1 MKIPYLKKKPELKS
15 YHNVTWEDN
24 YSWIHQKN
32 ILEVLRDKTKLDPE
46 VKNYLDEENSYA
58 NYHLKDTENLQKKLF
73 DEIKGRIKLDDESLP
88 YKDHTYE
95 YWSKTTAVGNYSIK
109 LRKKIDTD
117 LVEEIWN
124 GDEEKKKLE
133 TEYFGVGDL
142 EVSNNDKYLGY
153 SLDIKGSEYYTIF
166 IRDIK
171 TNEIIT
177 KEISET
183 SGGITFSLDD
193 KYVFYSKL
201 DQNHRARKIY
211 RHEIGNFNGQDE
223 LIFEEKSEAF
233 TVSIGLSSD
242 EKYYFINTSDHN
254 TSEQYYFGV
263 DEINIKPKLII
274 KREKGIIYSVSSWD
288 SKFFNHTNK
297 DAEDFKIDVSDSL
310 EKQNWKTFIPPRD
323 EVLIGGCTFLKNWI
337 IRSETSNALDKL
349 FVKNISS
356 GVEEEL
362 IFSNETVY
370 VPGISLIQKDR
381 DTDNVYLGY
390 SSPKTPSRVYSYN
403 LSTKTKKLVKEQ
415 EIPSGH
421 NPEDYIVERV
431 DYKSHDGRLV
441 PLTITRHKKT
451 KIDGSANLLLYGYG
465 SYGSSMSPNF
475 SSTRLSL
482 INRDIIWA
490 TAHIRGGM
498 EKGMKWWKEGKL
510 INKKNTFEDYIHAA
524 KYLIDNNYSSKGK
537 IIGMGGSAGG
547 LLMGAVVNQA
557 PELFLGI
564 IMAVP
569 FVDSLTT
576 NLDHSLPLT
585 VGEFD
590 EFGNAKDIKE
600 HFDYIFSYAPYNNI
614 KKMDYPH
621 ILITTSLSANTLAV
635 TPEPHENTIFLLWSK
650 LNGLNFSTILS
661 LAINVRSSVFINS
674 EKGKQNEFLI
684 DPLLK
689 PFLGSATFP
698 SNLSILLASITL
710 NSFSEIFLSI
720 SCLSFTSF
728 LFSLAL

>member
-1 MKIPYLKKKPELKS
+1 MKVPQLKKKLEIKS
-15 YHNVTWEDN
+15 CHNIEWEDN

-32 ILEVLRDKTKLDPE
+32 ILEVLKDKSKLDSE
-46 VKNYLDEENSYA
+46 VKKYLEEENAYTD
-58 NYHLKDTENLQKKLF
+58 YHLEDTKDIQKKLF

-95 YWSKTTAVGNYSIK
+95 YWTKTTAKGNYSIK
-109 LRKKIDTD
+109 LRKKIGSENI
-117 LVEEIWN
+117 EEIWD
-124 GDEEKKKLE
+124 GDKEKEKLK

-153 SLDIKGSEYYTIF
+153 SLDIKGSEYYTIY

-171 TNEIIT
+171 TSKIIS
-177 KEISET
+177 KEITET

-193 KYVFYSKL
+193 KYIFYSKL
-201 DQNHRARKIY
+201 DENHRARKIY
-211 RHEIGNFNGQDE
+211 RHKIGDFDTDDE

-233 TVSIGLSSD
+233 TVSIGISSD
-242 EKYYFINTSDHN
+242 EKYYFINSSDHN
-254 TSEQYYFGV
+254 TSEQYYFKS
-263 DEINIKPKLII
+263 DEINPSPKLII
-274 KREKGIIYSVSSWD
+274 KRKRGVLYSVSSWD
-288 SKFFNHTNK
+288 NKFYNHTNK
-297 DAEDFKIDVSDSL
+297 NAEDFKIDICDSL
-310 EKQNWKTFIPPRD
+310 EKQNWKTFIPAKD
-323 EVLIGGCTFLKNWI
+323 EVLIGGLTFLKNWI
-337 IRSETSNALDKL
+337 IRGETSGALDKL
-349 FVKNISS
+349 FVKNISKNL
-356 GVEEEL
+356 EEEL
-362 IFSNETVY
+362 IFSDEKVY
-370 VPGISLIQKDR
+370 VPGVTLTQKDR
-381 DTDNVYLGY
+381 DTDEVYLGY
-390 SSPKTPSRVYSYN
+390 SSPKTPSRVYKYN
-403 LSTKTKKLVKEQ
+403 LSNKSKKLVKEQ

-421 NPEDYIVERV
+421 NKDDYIVERV
-431 DYKSHDGRLV
+431 EFESHDGRKV
-441 PLTITRHKKT
+441 PLTITRHKET

-465 SYGSSMSPNF
+465 SYGNSMSPSF

-510 INKKNTFEDYIHAA
+510 TNKKNTFEDYIYAA
-524 KYLIDNNYSSKGK
+524 KYLIEKNYTSKGN

-547 LLMGAVVNQA
+547 LLMGAVVNKS

-590 EFGNAKDIKE
+590 EFGNAKENKE

-621 ILITTSLSANTLAV
+621 IFITTSLSDNRVLFD
-635 TPEPHENTIFLLWSK
+635 EPAKFTAKLRDYKTDNNLL
-650 LNGLNFSTILS
+650 
-661 LAINVRSSVFINS
+661 
-674 EKGKQNEFLI
+674 
-684 DPLLK
+684 LLK
-689 PFLGSATFP
+689 TEMNAGHGGKSGRDGA
-698 SNLSILLASITL
+698 IE
-710 NSFSEIFLSI
+710 EIAIDYAFALKI
-720 SCLSFTSF
+720 SKKI
-728 LFSLAL
+728 

>member
-1 MKIPYLKKKPELKS
+1 MKIPHLKKKLELKS
-15 YHNVTWEDN
+15 CHNVTWEDN

-32 ILEVLRDKTKLDPE
+32 ILEVLRDKSKLDPE
-46 VKNYLDEENSYA
+46 VKKYLDEENAYSEH
-58 NYHLKDTENLQKKLF
+58 HLKDTKGIQKIIF
-73 DEIKGRIKLDDESLP
+73 NEIKGRIKLDDESLP

-95 YWSKTTAVGNYSIK
+95 YWTKTTEKGNYSIK
-109 LRKKIDTD
+109 LRKKIGTNDI
-117 LVEEIWN
+117 EEIWN
-124 GDEEKKKLE
+124 GDDEKQKLK

-153 SLDIKGSEYYTIF
+153 SLDLKGSEYYTIY

-171 TNEIIT
+171 TNKLVS
-177 KEISET
+177 KEITET

-193 KYVFYSKL
+193 KFIFYSKL
-201 DQNHRARKIY
+201 DESHRARKIY
-211 RHEIGNFNGQDE
+211 RHEIGNYKKEDK

-254 TSEQYYFGV
+254 TSEQHYFNIN
-263 DEINIKPKLII
+263 EIEPLPKLIM
-274 KREKGIIYSVSSWD
+274 KRERGVLYSINSWD
-288 SKFFNHTNK
+288 GKFYNHTNK
-297 DAEDFKIDVSDSL
+297 DAEDFKIDVSEDIN
-310 EKQNWKTFIPPRD
+310 KQDWKPFILPKK
-323 EVLIGGCTFLKNWI
+323 EVLIGGLTFLKNWI

-349 FVKNISS
+349 FVRNISS
-356 GVEEEL
+356 KIEKEL
-362 IFSNETVY
+362 IFSDEKIY
-370 VPGISLIQKDR
+370 VPGVSLTQRNR
-381 DTDNVYLGY
+381 DTDEIYLGY
-390 SSPKTPSRVYSYN
+390 SSPKTPSRVYKYN
-403 LSTKTKKLVKEQ
+403 LNSKTKKLVKEQ

-421 NPEDYIVERV
+421 NPNDYIVERIEV
-431 DYKSHDGRLV
+431 KSHDGRLV

-451 KIDGSANLLLYGYG
+451 KINGSANLLLYGYG
-465 SYGSSMSPNF
+465 SYGNSMSPSF

-482 INRDIIWA
+482 IDRDIIWA

-510 INKKNTFEDYIHAA
+510 TNKKNTFEDYIHTA
-524 KYLIDNNYSSKGK
+524 KYLIEKKYISKGK

-590 EFGNAKDIKE
+590 EFGNAQENKE
-600 HFDYIFSYAPYNNI
+600 HFDYIFSYSPYNNI

-621 ILITTSLSANTLAV
+621 MLITTSLSDNRVLFD
-635 TPEPHENTIFLLWSK
+635 EPAKFTAKLREYKTDNNLL
-650 LNGLNFSTILS
+650 
-661 LAINVRSSVFINS
+661 
-674 EKGKQNEFLI
+674 
-684 DPLLK
+684 LLK
-689 PFLGSATFP
+689 TEMNAGHGGKSGRDGA
-698 SNLSILLASITL
+698 IE
-710 NSFSEIFLSI
+710 EIAIDYAF
-720 SCLSFTSF
+720 
-728 LFSLAL
+728 ALKIAKKI